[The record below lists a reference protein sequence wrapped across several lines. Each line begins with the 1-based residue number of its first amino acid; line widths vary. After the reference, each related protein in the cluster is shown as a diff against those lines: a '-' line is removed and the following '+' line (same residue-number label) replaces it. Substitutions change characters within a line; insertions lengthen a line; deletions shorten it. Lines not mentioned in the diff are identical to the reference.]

1 MPRYRTA
8 FLIALAA
15 ILLLASPA
23 LARDFRAALAKT
35 DAAEHTASINR
46 NLAQFGHWTL
56 VRMGVAR
63 SGEAPPAADARPLA
77 LADFAGSWSRHGI
90 GVTFLPNGQGYAQF
104 RTYRWC
110 DDVQPGEACDDPNG
124 GPITA
129 MGHAV
134 LTITR
139 TADRTAYGTI
149 SESNGEHIM
158 PNGPFTLT
166 EYQHGIGTLRTGDRP
181 VGWAPSDG
189 PGEIVICGPRS
200 ESMPDWV
207 RAQHPCG
214 A

>member
-1 MPRYRTA
+1 MSRYRTA
-8 FLIALAA
+8 LLVAIVATFALAG
-15 ILLLASPA
+15 PA

-35 DAAEHTASINR
+35 DAAEHAASITR
-46 NLAQFGHWTL
+46 NLAQLGRWALGSTAT
-56 VRMGVAR
+56 AR
-63 SGEAPPAADARPLA
+63 SAAPSAGA
-77 LADFAGSWSRHGI
+77 ADFAGSWSRHGI
-90 GVTFLPNGQGYAQF
+90 GVTFLPNGQGYAEF

-110 DDVQPGEACDDPNG
+110 DDVQPGEACDDPKG

-139 TADRTAYGTI
+139 VADRTAYGTI
-149 SESNGEHIM
+149 SESNGERIM

-166 EYQHGIGTLRTGDRP
+166 EYEHGIGTLRTGDRP
-181 VGWAPSDG
+181 VSWAPSEG
-189 PGEIVICGPRS
+189 PGEIVMCGPRS
-200 ESMPDWV
+200 ERMPDWV